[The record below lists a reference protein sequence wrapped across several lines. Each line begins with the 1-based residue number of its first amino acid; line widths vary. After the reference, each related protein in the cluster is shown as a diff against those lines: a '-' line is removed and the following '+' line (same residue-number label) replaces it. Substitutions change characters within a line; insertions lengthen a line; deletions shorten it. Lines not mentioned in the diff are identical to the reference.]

1 VRAGTSDRS
10 LATSAGR
17 GRARRIAFVVV
28 SVLFLVMHLVLSPL
42 PYAVLGWFLKPGVV
56 SHRIHEICF
65 GLLFVL
71 TAAALIA
78 QLRNPERKLAAMYQ
92 VVVPLYLIILSVL
105 VIDRVL
111 DPVVFAFIVLPI
123 ILVLLHPAR
132 KRLFRPETRP
142 NTLLLAAAAVAAL
155 PLIVFAVGQVR
166 EGAQAA
172 KLAPQVLEGLPDNA
186 SDKQV
191 EDALAAAATTAK
203 ELEAIRH
210 YGHWS
215 AMGAFAVS
223 VVALAVVAALG
234 IPGWRLPAW
243 SAAIALIVFGA
254 ASLFA
259 SGDASSLTK
268 PWAIAA
274 ILWGIGFALAT
285 EREHRAQP
293 VSDH

>member
-1 VRAGTSDRS
+1 VRTEISDRS
-10 LATSAGR
+10 LATPAGR
-17 GRARRIAFVVV
+17 DRARRIAFVVV

-42 PYAVLGWFLKPGVV
+42 PYAVLGWFLPPGVV

-78 QLRNPERKLAAMYQ
+78 QLRNPERKIAAMYQ

-111 DPVVFAFIVLPI
+111 DPVVLAFIVFPI
-123 ILVLLHPAR
+123 VLVLLHPAR
-132 KRLFRPETRP
+132 KRLFRPEARP

-191 EDALAAAATTAK
+191 EDALAAAATTAR

-223 VVALAVVAALG
+223 VVALALVAALR

-259 SGDASSLTK
+259 SGDSSSLTK

-274 ILWGIGFALAT
+274 IMWGIGFALAT
-285 EREHRAQP
+285 ERMHRAEP
-293 VSDH
+293 VSHL

>member
-1 VRAGTSDRS
+1 VRAETSDGS
-10 LATSAGR
+10 FATPAGR
-17 GRARRIAFVVV
+17 DRARRIAFVVV
-28 SVLFLVMHLVLSPL
+28 SALFLVMHLVLSPL

-78 QLRNPERKLAAMYQ
+78 QLRNPERKIAAMYQ
-92 VVVPLYLIILSVL
+92 VIVPLYLIILSVL

-111 DPVVFAFIVLPI
+111 DPVVFAFIVFPI
-123 ILVLLHPAR
+123 VLVLLHPAR
-132 KRLFRPETRP
+132 KRLFGPGVRP
-142 NTLLLAAAAVAAL
+142 NTLLLGAVAVAAL

-172 KLAPQVLEGLPDNA
+172 KLAPQVLEDLPDNA

-191 EDALAAAATTAK
+191 EDALAAVASTSK
-203 ELEAIRH
+203 ELEAVRH

-223 VVALAVVAALG
+223 VVALALVAAVG

-243 SAAIALIVFGA
+243 SAAIALVVFGA

-259 SGDASSLTK
+259 SGDASSLTM

-274 ILWGIGFALAT
+274 IAWGVTFAGA
-285 EREHRAQP
+285 AQY
-293 VSDH
+293 VARSDRY

>member
-111 DPVVFAFIVLPI
+111 DPVVFAFIVFPI
-123 ILVLLHPAR
+123 ILVLLHPSR

-274 ILWGIGFALAT
+274 IAWGVSFAGV
-285 EREHRAQP
+285 AQY
-293 VSDH
+293 VARSDRY